1 MQKTKPHLMIPM
13 FHSYLEQF
21 SADDPQAVI
30 GRQGRIFMEIC
41 KPKKVTRKQL
51 AEDFNLRPGT
61 VSALALQLINRGL
74 VKESRPSPPYQKG
87 RPEILLRPV
96 VSHLGVIVFYVVSQ
110 SLHASLVDFGGNILC
125 TKIEEIKDTQFEKV
139 GGERFSELLLRMI
152 DDIRTEAPGN
162 TEIVGVS
169 FSLPGVV
176 DEMNKCWVYSLSRW
190 KQASNMNFSEIS
202 KITGLRVI
210 LNKNINCELRARIAR
225 LKEKADK
232 SILLI
237 HWGHGIG
244 ASCSLNGNILT
255 SDIGGFGEVGHSY
268 VHCDQQVRCRC
279 GLNNCLETQAALWAL
294 WPEIQLQYPNA
305 PYDEWGFENF
315 LNKTPNFDV
324 NILKT
329 AIQKM
334 AVTIR
339 NLSLILAPQHVTL
352 TGPFTQ
358 NHAIFERL
366 CHEFRA
372 LLPPNSNQAAH
383 NQVTLSASRAGIK
396 DEIIGAA
403 YPLFAM
409 SLQELQ

>member
-74 VKESRPSPPYQKG
+74 VEESRPSPPYQKG

-294 WPEIQLQYPNA
+294 WPEIKLQYPNA

-315 LNKTPNFDV
+315 LNNTSSPK
-324 NILKT
+324 
-329 AIQKM
+329 
-334 AVTIR
+334 
-339 NLSLILAPQHVTL
+339 S
-352 TGPFTQ
+352 
-358 NHAIFERL
+358 
-366 CHEFRA
+366 
-372 LLPPNSNQAAH
+372 
-383 NQVTLSASRAGIK
+383 
-396 DEIIGAA
+396 
-403 YPLFAM
+403 
-409 SLQELQ
+409 

>member
-1 MQKTKPHLMIPM
+1 MQKTKPHIMIPM

-21 SADDPQAVI
+21 SANDPQAVI

-61 VSALALQLINRGL
+61 VSTLALQLIDRGL
-74 VKESRPSPPYQKG
+74 VEESRPSPPYQKG

-96 VSHLGVIVFYVVSQ
+96 VSHLGVIVFCVVSH
-110 SLHASLVDFGGNILC
+110 SFHASLVDFGGNILC
-125 TKIEEIKDTQFEKV
+125 TKIEEITDTQFANA
-139 GGERFSELLLRMI
+139 GDERFSELFLRMI
-152 DDIRTEAPGN
+152 ADIRTEAPAS

-176 DEMNKCWVYSLSRW
+176 DEINKCWVYSLSRW
-190 KQASNMNFSEIS
+190 KKAWNMNFSEIS
-202 KITGLRVI
+202 KITGLSVI
-210 LNKNINCELRARIAR
+210 LNKNLNCELRARIAR
-225 LKEKADK
+225 LKDKADK

-244 ASCSLNGNILT
+244 ASCSLNGKILT
-255 SDIGGFGEVGHSY
+255 SDMGGFGEVGHSY

-279 GLNNCLETQAALWAL
+279 GLNNCLETHAALWAL
-294 WPEIQLQYPNA
+294 WPELQLQYPNA
-305 PYDEWGFENF
+305 PYDEWAFENF
-315 LNKTPNFDV
+315 LNETPKFDI
-324 NILKT
+324 NILNN
-329 AIQKM
+329 AIHKM

-339 NLSLILAPQHVTL
+339 NLVLVLAPQHVTF

-366 CHEFRA
+366 SHEFRS
-372 LLPPNSNQAAH
+372 LLPPDSNHAAH

-403 YPLFAM
+403 YPLFAQ
-409 SLQELQ
+409 SLQQLQ

>member
-1 MQKTKPHLMIPM
+1 MQITKPHPMIPM
-13 FHSYLEQF
+13 FHSYVEQF
-21 SADDPQAVI
+21 SVNDPRAVT

-61 VSALALQLINRGL
+61 VSAIALQLINRGL
-74 VKESRPSPPYQKG
+74 VEEFRPSPPYQKG

-96 VSHLGVIVFYVVSQ
+96 VSHLGVIVFYVVSN
-110 SLHASLVDFGGNILC
+110 SFHASLVDFGGNILC
-125 TKIEEIKDTQFEKV
+125 TRIEEITDTQFEKV
-139 GGERFSELLLRMI
+139 GGKRFSELFLRMI
-152 DDIRTEAPGN
+152 DDIRTEAPED

-176 DEMNKCWVYSLSRW
+176 DEINKCWVYSLSRW
-190 KQASNMNFSEIS
+190 KKASNMNFSEIS
-202 KITGLRVI
+202 KIAGLSVI
-210 LNKNINCELRARIAR
+210 LNKNLNCELRARIAR

-232 SILLI
+232 NILLI

-268 VHCDQQVRCRC
+268 VHCDQKIRCRC
-279 GLNNCLETQAALWAL
+279 GLDNCLETQAALWAL
-294 WPEIQLQYPNA
+294 WPELQLQYPDA

-324 NILKT
+324 KILNT

-334 AVTIR
+334 AMAIR
-339 NLSLILAPQHVTL
+339 NLSLVLATQHVTL

-358 NHAIFERL
+358 NHAIFEKL
-366 CHEFRA
+366 CHEFKA
-372 LLPPNSNQAAH
+372 LLPPESNQAAH
-383 NQVTLSASRAGIK
+383 NQVTLSASRAGTK

-403 YPLFAM
+403 YPLFAQ